1 VIRPARELVLSYRG
15 TTAPGA
21 GRRQTS
27 PGWIGD
33 WTASG
38 SSGARA
44 AAGYPHDALLFDS
57 TAQLVDLAVP
67 FVREG
72 LAAGEAAVVATSPD
86 TASALRD
93 AVDDRRLHVLERGD
107 VYRART
113 PSAITTFRQL
123 TDERTA
129 EGVRRVRVVGEVDFG
144 ASARD
149 WLEWQRYESV
159 VNEALAGWPLW
170 GLCVFDT
177 RRLPEPVLESA
188 LHTHSY
194 VVGPGGRAPNP
205 RFVAPADY
213 LRSLPVPPEPLEGT
227 PPRLWA
233 DEITDFIGLRH
244 VVAAELSTV
253 DAPRDAI
260 EDYLLAVDEMT
271 SNAVRHGRPPVG
283 LRLWVG
289 EDRIVCRID
298 DHGPGIDDPFA
309 GYGPAHGD
317 DLSRGGMGLWLA
329 RQLCDHVD
337 ISGDDDGQ
345 HVRLTIGLG

>member
-1 VIRPARELVLSYRG
+1 MTGRPAGRAAH
-15 TTAPGA
+15 AP
-21 GRRQTS
+21 
-27 PGWIGD
+27 
-33 WTASG
+33 
-38 SSGARA
+38 

-93 AVDDRRLHVLERGD
+93 AVDDPRLHILERGD

-123 TDERTA
+123 TEERTA

-144 ASARD
+144 ESARD

-213 LRSLPVPPEPLEGT
+213 LRSLPIPAEPLEGARGCGRTRSPTSSASDMPWPPSCRPST
-227 PPRLWA
+227 PLTTRSRTTCSP
-233 DEITDFIGLRH
+233 
-244 VVAAELSTV
+244 ST
-253 DAPRDAI
+253 R
-260 EDYLLAVDEMT
+260 
-271 SNAVRHGRPPVG
+271 
-283 LRLWVG
+283 
-289 EDRIVCRID
+289 
-298 DHGPGIDDPFA
+298 
-309 GYGPAHGD
+309 
-317 DLSRGGMGLWLA
+317 
-329 RQLCDHVD
+329 
-337 ISGDDDGQ
+337 
-345 HVRLTIGLG
+345 